1 MIEYKM
7 NRPDA
12 YNAPS
17 HMDIGTFNDSYMKN
31 KGVWPEERKKSQ
43 VKMRSTSKRNL
54 TDSKRAKSPHSRS
67 KISSPGG
74 YSQDE
79 ADLNDFVS

>member
-1 MIEYKM
+1 
-7 NRPDA
+7 
-12 YNAPS
+12 
-17 HMDIGTFNDSYMKN
+17 
-31 KGVWPEERKKSQ
+31 
-43 VKMRSTSKRNL
+43 MRSTSKRNL